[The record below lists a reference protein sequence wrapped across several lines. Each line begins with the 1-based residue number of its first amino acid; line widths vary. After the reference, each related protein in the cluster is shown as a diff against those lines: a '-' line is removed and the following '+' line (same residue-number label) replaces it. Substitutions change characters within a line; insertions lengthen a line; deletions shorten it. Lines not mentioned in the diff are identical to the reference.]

1 MNSQVDTKP
10 KAMSLDEAARYVG
23 IGKTTLYALSRTGK
37 VRLLK
42 VGRKSVVLTAD
53 LDAFVDSLVQQVA

>member
-1 MNSQVDTKP
+1 MNSQADTKP
-10 KAMSLDEAARYVG
+10 KAMSLDEAAKYVG
-23 IGKTTLYALSRTGK
+23 IGKTTLYGLTRTGK

-53 LDAFVDSLVQQVA
+53 LDAFVDGLVQQVA